1 LSKRTGITSERKVLL
16 TNEVGLHARPA
27 AKFVQMSAKFKS
39 RVQVIKGE
47 IEADAKSITSILFL
61 DAKKGE
67 EITIRAEGEDSA
79 LALETLAEL
88 VKTF

>member
-27 AKFVQMSAKFKS
+27 AKFVQMAAKFKS

-79 LALETLAEL
+79 LALETLADL
-88 VKTF
+88 VKAF

>member
-1 LSKRTGITSERKVLL
+1 MSKRTGITSERKVLL

-27 AKFVQMSAKFKS
+27 AKFVQMAAKFKS

-88 VKTF
+88 VKAF

>member
-1 LSKRTGITSERKVLL
+1 MNRRTGFASERKVLL
-16 TNEVGLHARPA
+16 ANEVGLHARPA
-27 AKFVQMSAKFKS
+27 AKFVQMAAKFKS

-67 EITIRAEGEDSA
+67 EIIIRTEGEDST
-79 LALETLAEL
+79 LALEALVEL
-88 VKTF
+88 VKAF

>member
-1 LSKRTGITSERKVLL
+1 LNRRTGFASERKVLL
-16 TNEVGLHARPA
+16 ANEVGLHARPA
-27 AKFVQMSAKFKS
+27 AKFVQMAAKFKS

-67 EITIRAEGEDSA
+67 EIIIRTEGEDST
-79 LALETLAEL
+79 LALEALVEL
-88 VKTF
+88 VKAF